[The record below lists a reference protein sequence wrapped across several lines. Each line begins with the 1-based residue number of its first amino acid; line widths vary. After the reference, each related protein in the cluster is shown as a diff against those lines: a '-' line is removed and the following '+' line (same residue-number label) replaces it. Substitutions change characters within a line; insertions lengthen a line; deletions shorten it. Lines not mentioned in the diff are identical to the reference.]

1 MTDPETV
8 AVFDCFSG
16 IAGDMTLAALLDA
29 GAPLDRVIA
38 GLEQLSLPAFSI
50 EPASV
55 SRAGLSATY
64 LRFDVAEERTFQ
76 PDEMI
81 AIVATSGLPQR
92 VIARSL
98 EAISWLERGESA
110 AHRTDQPHFHEVG
123 GVDAVLDIVGV
134 MLALESLNVGQAFCP
149 VVTVGSGTI
158 TKSAHGAIP
167 ASPGPAAAN
176 ILQAAGFAMRFVE
189 TTHELVTPTGAAILA
204 AVAKPGAATIT
215 ALSQGAGAGKFDPPN
230 RPNALRVF
238 IGTQGPAEMAPARQ
252 IVLLEANIDDMPA
265 TLLAHARD
273 RLMEEG
279 ALDAWTEAIG
289 MKKGRAATKLC
300 ALAPADKVDLFA
312 NVFLTET
319 TTLGVRTTPYSRY
332 EATRR
337 IEEVTTS
344 LGPVR
349 VKISEWQGNRRRS
362 LEWEDVRSLAA
373 KHNLPALEV
382 QRLVEREIRE

>member
-1 MTDPETV
+1 VTDPETV

-16 IAGDMTLAALLDA
+16 IAGDMALAALLDA
-29 GAPLDRVIA
+29 GAPLNRIMV
-38 GLEQLSLPAFSI
+38 GLKQLGLPAFFI
-50 EPASV
+50 EPVRV
-55 SRAGLSATY
+55 SRAGLQATY

-76 PDEMI
+76 PDEMR
-81 AIVATSGLPQR
+81 AMVTTSGLPPR
-92 VIARSL
+92 VIKRSL
-98 EAISWLERGESA
+98 DAIGWLERGESA

-123 GVDAVLDIVGV
+123 GVDALLDIVGV
-134 MLALESLNVGQAFCP
+134 MLALEALNVGQAFCP

-189 TTHELVTPTGAAILA
+189 ASHELVTPTGAAILA

-215 ALSQGAGAGKFDPPN
+215 ALSHGAGAGTFDPPN
-230 RPNALRVF
+230 RPNGVRVF
-238 IGTQGPAEMAPARQ
+238 IGTQAPAEMAPARQ

-273 RLMEEG
+273 RLMDEG

-300 ALAPADKVDLFA
+300 ALAPADKVAHFA

-332 EATRR
+332 EAARR

-344 LGPVR
+344 LGTGR
-349 VKISEWQGNRRRS
+349 VKVSEWQGTIRRS
-362 LEWEDVRSLAA
+362 FEWEDIRSLATQ
-373 KHNLPALEV
+373 HGIPALEV
-382 QRLVEREIRE
+382 QRLVKREIGE